1 MRFPDFPERLDPI
14 TRWAKTAPDRIA
26 LVDRTAGNCLTYAE
40 LSAHADRWA
49 GLLRGMGIGS
59 GDRVGLISGARH
71 EVFSL
76 FFACGRVGA
85 ALVPYN
91 WRLAPAELA
100 PIIAHSAPRVIV
112 GERRYGALV
121 AEAPAASTVP
131 WLELDSDVGTLL
143 ASEPGAT
150 RDEIVRADAA
160 ALVLY
165 TSGSTG
171 APKGVVLPHRQIF
184 YNAMATSIA
193 WELGASDVAPVASP
207 LFHTGAWNVFA
218 TPLLYRG
225 GRVVILDKFEPAE
238 FMRALAEEK
247 CTVALTVPTQLVM
260 LRECEEWG
268 RPLPALRAFWSGGA
282 ALPRSLAE
290 SVRAAGYALREG
302 YGLTEC
308 GPNCFT
314 ISADQSAARPGVV
327 GWPVPFLDARILD
340 EAGADVRDDEAGEL
354 CLRGPQMFAGY
365 LDDPVR
371 TAEALTADGWLRTG
385 DLARREP
392 DGAFAICGRR
402 KEMYI
407 SGGEN
412 VFPGEVEAVLAG
424 CPGVAEAVVLGV
436 PDERWGEVG
445 RAYLVMR
452 PDSRADET
460 DVLVHARSRLAAYK
474 VPKSIVFL
482 KEIPKLASGKPDR
495 RALAGSV
502 TGVLV

>member
-1 MRFPDFPERLDPI
+1 MRFPDFPERVDPI
-14 TRWAKTAPDRIA
+14 RRWAETAPDRVA
-26 LVDRTAGNCLTYAE
+26 LVDRAAGRSLTYSE
-40 LSAHADRWA
+40 LSAHSDSWA
-49 GLLRGMGIGS
+49 GLLRGMGIGP

-91 WRLAPAELA
+91 WRLVAAELA
-100 PIIAHSAPRVIV
+100 PIIAHSAPRAIV
-112 GERRYGALV
+112 GERRYAALLGK
-121 AEAPAASTVP
+121 APAASTVP
-131 WLELDSDVGTLL
+131 WLELDSDVGPRL
-143 ASEPGAT
+143 AGKHVALP
-150 RDEIVRADAA
+150 DEIVRGDDA

-171 APKGVVLPHRQIF
+171 TPKGVILPHRQIF

-193 WELGASDVAPVASP
+193 WELGASDTAPVASP

-238 FMRALAEEK
+238 FMRSLAEEK

-268 RPLPALRAFWSGGA
+268 RALPALRAFWSGGA

-308 GPNCFT
+308 GPNCFA
-314 ISADQSAARPGVV
+314 ISAGQSAARPGVV
-327 GWPVPFLDARILD
+327 GWPVPFLDARLLD
-340 EAGADVRDDEAGEL
+340 ETGSDVPPGQAGEL

-385 DLARREP
+385 DLARREA

-460 DVLVHARSRLAAYK
+460 DVLVHARSFLAAYK
-474 VPKSIVFL
+474 VPKSVLFV

-495 RALAGSV
+495 RELARHDA
-502 TGVLV
+502 GVPL

>member
-1 MRFPDFPERLDPI
+1 MDV
-14 TRWAKTAPDRIA
+14 A
-26 LVDRTAGNCLTYAE
+26 AGRRLTYSE
-40 LSAHADRWA
+40 LNADGDRWA
-49 GLLRGMGIGS
+49 GLLRGMGVGA
-59 GDRVGLISGARH
+59 GDRVGLVSGGRH

-91 WRLAPAELA
+91 WRLAAAELA
-100 PIIAHSAPRVIV
+100 PIIAHSSPGIIV
-112 GERRYGALV
+112 GEQRYAGLMM
-121 AEAPAASTVP
+121 EAPAATAVP
-131 WLELDSDVGTLL
+131 WIDLDSDLNPLL
-143 ASEPGAT
+143 QHERDSVP
-150 RDEIVRADAA
+150 DEIMQADAA

-171 APKGVVLPHRQIF
+171 SPKGVILPHRQIF

-193 WELGASDVAPVASP
+193 WELGASDIAPVASP

-238 FMRALAEEK
+238 FMRALAEEE

-260 LRECEEWG
+260 LRECKEWG
-268 RPLPALRAFWSGGA
+268 RALPALRAFWSGGA

-308 GPNCFT
+308 GPNCFVV
-314 ISADQSAARPGVV
+314 SASQSAARPGVV
-327 GWPVPFLDARILD
+327 GWPVPFLDARLLD
-340 EAGADVRDDEAGEL
+340 ENGSDVPPGQAGEL

-385 DLARREP
+385 DLARSEA

-424 CPGVAEAVVLGV
+424 YPGVAEAVVLGV

-445 RAYLVMR
+445 RAYIVVR
-452 PDSRADET
+452 PDSRASEADI
-460 DVLVHARSRLAAYK
+460 LSHARSCLAGYK
-474 VPKSIVFL
+474 VPKSVVFVR
-482 KEIPKLASGKPDR
+482 EIPKLASGKPDR
-495 RALAGSV
+495 RSLVGSRQ
-502 TGVLV
+502 